1 MGGLV
6 AVSSPLS
13 ICMLNFKQEKDFA
26 FSLVNQLAKDLPP
39 SLLENKRKILS
50 VNKITRLLE
59 NTCNA
64 CRDYQK
70 EHNIGFLRRVVLL
83 NTFKWEMKN
92 KGYPE
97 DFIETATE
105 SLIVHLTKKD

>member
-1 MGGLV
+1 M
-6 AVSSPLS
+6 
-13 ICMLNFKQEKDFA
+13 FTFTKEKNFA
-26 FSLVNQLAKDLPP
+26 FFLVDQLAKDLPP
-39 SLLENKRKILS
+39 SLLENKRKVLS

-59 NTCNA
+59 NTYDA

-70 EHNIGFLRRVVLL
+70 EHNIGFLRRVILL
-83 NTFKWEMKN
+83 NHFKWEMKN

-105 SLIVHLTKKD
+105 GLIVHLTKK

>member
-1 MGGLV
+1 MF
-6 AVSSPLS
+6 
-13 ICMLNFKQEKDFA
+13 NFDQEKTFA
-26 FSLVNQLAKDLPP
+26 SSLVEQLAKDLPP

-59 NTCNA
+59 NTCDA

-70 EHNIGFLRRVVLL
+70 ENKIGFLKRVILL

-92 KGYPE
+92 KGYPD

-105 SLIVHLTKKD
+105 SLIVHLTAKKNP